1 MSSSLVS
8 REKLTD
14 YTVTLESNL
23 AHYQKE
29 PDSYSWK
36 NKWITW
42 APVAQGIQEQNQVDH
57 LGPHGPKGFKS
68 QSQVDHLGPSGPR
81 DPRAK
86 PGGSLGPPWAQ
97 GIQEPKNPSPCS
109 SNIREPDYLRH
120 WYSGWGNSGSLMLLL
135 QGRVET
141 RKETRK
147 ACATEAKWKEKNAN
161 ADRSL
166 PSRNP
171 MRFSFHLASGPNEK
185 KKTQTPIVRFL
196 QETQR
201 VFSFHLAPRGIFFF
215 FFSFFFLFF
224 FNLFT
229 FFFKCARRMGK
240 THRQD
245 GDPYPAQK
253 KFVFF

>member
-8 REKLTD
+8 SEKLTD

-215 FFSFFFLFF
+215 FFSFFFSFF
-224 FNLFT
+224 L
-229 FFFKCARRMGK
+229 
-240 THRQD
+240 
-245 GDPYPAQK
+245 
-253 KFVFF
+253 